1 MLHSAIMEGSMEM
14 DALKLLLP
22 VEPNLDGVA
31 RARRQLDELEAIVRG
46 VAGEEAGGSEGVTP
60 RIGAQ
65 KPDVVILY
73 EHAKTVPDSHT
84 PRLLE
89 LFARE
94 DPLTPEE
101 IGIALG
107 NGMPFN
113 KAQGRAF
120 VRNLS
125 RMEGNLIK
133 RAKIS
138 GRVLSK
144 HFVQYEQEGAGRYGL
159 SDEDRAAL
167 RAHLGA

>member
-1 MLHSAIMEGSMEM
+1 MGSPT
-14 DALKLLLP
+14 LLLP
-22 VEPNLDGVA
+22 VEMTAAGVA
-31 RARRQLDELEAIVRG
+31 EARLELDQLETLVTA
-46 VAGEEAGGSEGVTP
+46 AAGGPAPASVAPSVGPGTQPDIVT
-60 RIGAQ
+60 
-65 KPDVVILY
+65 VY
-73 EHAKTVPDSHT
+73 EHARTVPNSHT

-107 NGMPFN
+107 NGTPFN
-113 KAQGRAF
+113 KRQGRAF

-125 RMEGNLIK
+125 RMEGHLL
-133 RAKIS
+133 ATGKIS

-144 HFVQYEQEGAGRYGL
+144 HFSQYEQEGAGRYGL

-167 RAHLGA
+167 RAHLGI